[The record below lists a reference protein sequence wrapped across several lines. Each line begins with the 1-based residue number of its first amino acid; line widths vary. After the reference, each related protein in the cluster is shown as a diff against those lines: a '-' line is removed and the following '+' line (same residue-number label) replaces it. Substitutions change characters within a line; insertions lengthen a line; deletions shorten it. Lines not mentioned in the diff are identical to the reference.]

1 MKWFK
6 HDSDANL
13 DDKLQHLMLDYG
25 LEGYGLYWYCLEL
38 IANKFEINNINFN
51 LKHDARIIARNTG
64 SSEEKVSKMMTKM
77 VELGL
82 FTQSQGIISC
92 LKLGHRFEGSSTS
105 NPKMRNVIAK
115 LKAKY
120 AENHDS
126 NMIEKKKEDK
136 KEETTEN
143 HEPLF
148 VEFWKLYP
156 HRNGV
161 GLTKP
166 QSLEW
171 WNTQTLD
178 TLTKVLEGTKRFKLY
193 LEKCH
198 KDKIFSGGIPDPIIY
213 LKNKRYHYEFKVARK
228 KTVYDNIK

>member
-1 MKWFK
+1 MHYYPKNIGDYRRDTMHLSLLEHGVYMTLIDHYILNEEPF
-6 HDSDANL
+6 SDNVEDILWLVGARTEEEKNAVS
-13 DDKLQHLMLDYG
+13 
-25 LEGYGLYWYCLEL
+25 L
-38 IANKFEINNINFN
+38 ILNKFFKKNDDGYDHKRCDEEIQRYKKNAEV
-51 LKHDARIIARNTG
+51 ARENGKKGGRPRNP
-64 SSEEKVSKMMTKM
+64 EV
-77 VELGL
+77 
-82 FTQSQGIISC
+82 TQS
-92 LKLGHRFEGSSTS
+92 KP
-105 NPKMRNVIAK
+105 NPKLTNNQK
-115 LKAKY
+115 L
-120 AENHDS
+120 
-126 NMIEKKKEDK
+126 
-136 KEETTEN
+136 ETNN

-171 WNTQTLD
+171 WNKQTLD

-198 KDKIFSGGIPDPIIY
+198 KDKIFSGGIPDPIRY
-213 LKNKRYHYEFKVARK
+213 LKNKRYHDEFKVARK

>member
-51 LKHDARIIARNTG
+51 LKHDARIIAKNTG

-120 AENHDS
+120 ADNHDS
-126 NMIEKKKEDK
+126 TMIEKKEK
-136 KEETTEN
+136 KEKKEVGNNEA
-143 HEPLF
+143 LF

-161 GLTKP
+161 GATKP

-171 WNTQTLD
+171 WNTKSLE
-178 TLTKVLEGTKRFKLY
+178 TLTMVLGGTKKFKAY
-193 LEKCH
+193 IERCH
-198 KDKIFSGGIPDPIIY
+198 KDNVFNGGIPDPINY
-213 LKNKRYHYEFKVARK
+213 LTNKRYMDDFKVVRK
-228 KTVYDNIK
+228 KSAYDNIK

>member
-1 MKWFK
+1 MHYYPKNIGDYRRDTMHLSLLEHGVYMTLIDHYILNEEPF
-6 HDSDANL
+6 SDNVEDILWLVGARTEEEKNAVS
-13 DDKLQHLMLDYG
+13 
-25 LEGYGLYWYCLEL
+25 L
-38 IANKFEINNINFN
+38 ILNKFF
-51 LKHDARIIARNTG
+51 
-64 SSEEKVSKMMTKM
+64 
-77 VELGL
+77 
-82 FTQSQGIISC
+82 
-92 LKLGHRFEGSSTS
+92 
-105 NPKMRNVIAK
+105 
-115 LKAKY
+115 
-120 AENHDS
+120 
-126 NMIEKKKEDK
+126 KKKDDGYYHKRCDEEIQRYK
-136 KEETTEN
+136 KNAEVARENGKKGGRPKNPGVTQEKPKPKLTNNQKLETNN

-171 WNTQTLD
+171 WNKQTLD

-198 KDKIFSGGIPDPIIY
+198 KDKIFSGGIPDPIRY
-213 LKNKRYHYEFKVARK
+213 LKNKRYHDEFKVARK

>member
-1 MKWFK
+1 MHYYPKNIGDYRRDTMHLSLLEHGVYMTLIDHYILNEEPF
-6 HDSDANL
+6 SDNIEDILWLVGARTEEEKNAVS
-13 DDKLQHLMLDYG
+13 
-25 LEGYGLYWYCLEL
+25 L
-38 IANKFEINNINFN
+38 ILNKFFKKKDDGYYHKRCDEEIQRYKKNAEV
-51 LKHDARIIARNTG
+51 ARENGKKGGRPRNP
-64 SSEEKVSKMMTKM
+64 EV
-77 VELGL
+77 
-82 FTQSQGIISC
+82 TQS
-92 LKLGHRFEGSSTS
+92 KP
-105 NPKMRNVIAK
+105 NPKLTNNQK
-115 LKAKY
+115 L
-120 AENHDS
+120 
-126 NMIEKKKEDK
+126 
-136 KEETTEN
+136 ETNN

-171 WNTQTLD
+171 WNKQTLD

-213 LKNKRYHYEFKVARK
+213 LKNKRYHDEFKVARK

>member
-1 MKWFK
+1 MHYYPKNIGDYRRDTMHLSLLEHGVYMTLIDHYILNEEPF
-6 HDSDANL
+6 SDNIEDILWLVGARTEEEKNAVS
-13 DDKLQHLMLDYG
+13 
-25 LEGYGLYWYCLEL
+25 L
-38 IANKFEINNINFN
+38 ILNKFF
-51 LKHDARIIARNTG
+51 
-64 SSEEKVSKMMTKM
+64 
-77 VELGL
+77 
-82 FTQSQGIISC
+82 
-92 LKLGHRFEGSSTS
+92 
-105 NPKMRNVIAK
+105 
-115 LKAKY
+115 
-120 AENHDS
+120 
-126 NMIEKKKEDK
+126 KKKDDGYYHKRCDEEIQKYK
-136 KEETTEN
+136 KNAEVARENGKKGGRPRNPGVTQEKPKPKLTNNQKLETNN

-171 WNTQTLD
+171 WNTQPLD

-198 KDKIFSGGIPDPIIY
+198 KDKIFSGGIPDPIRY
-213 LKNKRYHYEFKVARK
+213 LKNKRYHDEFKVARK